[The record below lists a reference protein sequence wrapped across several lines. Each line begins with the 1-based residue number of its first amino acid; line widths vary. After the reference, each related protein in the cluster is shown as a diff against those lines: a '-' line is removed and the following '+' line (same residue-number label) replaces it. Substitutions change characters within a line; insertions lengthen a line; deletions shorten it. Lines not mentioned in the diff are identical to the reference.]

1 MLEHSTRQES
11 EPKVSSSS
19 YANPNYYQPSVLA
32 KNEFDE
38 KTWLLL
44 PSCSNK
50 ECQLWSKGLPS
61 PWEHQHEGAL
71 AKPGHKTSQGRAAT
85 PKIQLLT

>member
-19 YANPNYYQPSVLA
+19 YANPNYYQPSVPA

-44 PSCSNK
+44 PSCYNK
-50 ECQLWSKGLPS
+50 ECQLWSK
-61 PWEHQHEGAL
+61 
-71 AKPGHKTSQGRAAT
+71 
-85 PKIQLLT
+85 